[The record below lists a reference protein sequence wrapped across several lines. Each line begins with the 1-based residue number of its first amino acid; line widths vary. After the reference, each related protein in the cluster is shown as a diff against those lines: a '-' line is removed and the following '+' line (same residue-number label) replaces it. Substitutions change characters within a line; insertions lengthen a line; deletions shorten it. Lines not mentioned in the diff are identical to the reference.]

1 MGKFA
6 EAVKAFAEETKQ
18 KESDVVVATI
28 MGLSRRIIQYTPVG
42 NPDLWI
48 GRPPAGYTGGQAKGH
63 WVASI
68 GSSSAALT
76 GNIDP
81 NGQETINGITA
92 TAEGSVGDVFYLV
105 NNLPYIRRL
114 EYEGWSQQAPD
125 GMVRRAVSELPVA
138 FREALS
144 VIN

>member
-1 MGKFA
+1 
-6 EAVKAFAEETKQ
+6 
-18 KESDVVVATI
+18 

-42 NPDLWI
+42 NPDLWLYKHPTRGYIDYI
-48 GRPPAGYTGGQAKGH
+48 GYLGHPEGYTGGQAKGH
-63 WVASI
+63 WVASV

-81 NGQETINGITA
+81 SGQETIKGITA